1 MEYIFIVLII
11 NNRYVRWEEIKFDA
25 TLRDL
30 FFLLKEKYKI
40 EKCIIEI
47 DELVINRPSND
58 YLVDFCGKKKD
69 LTLKIMTK
77 NQNYVLSK
85 NIF

>member
-47 DELVINRPSND
+47 EELVINRPTKD
-58 YLVDFCGKKKD
+58 YLLDFCGKKKD
-69 LTLKIMTK
+69 LTLRITTK
-77 NQNYVLSK
+77 DQNFNLAK

>member
-11 NNRYVRWEEIKFDA
+11 NNRYVRWEEIKYDSR
-25 TLRDL
+25 LKDL

-40 EKCIIEI
+40 DKCIIEI
-47 DELVINRPSND
+47 DEILINRPTND
-58 YLVDFCGKKKD
+58 YLLDFCGKKKD
-69 LTLKIMTK
+69 LTLKITTK
-77 NQNYVLSK
+77 DQNYVLSK

>member
-11 NNRYVRWEEIKFDA
+11 NNHYVRWEEIKYDS

-40 EKCIIEI
+40 ERCIIEI
-47 DELVINRPSND
+47 DELVINRPTKD
-58 YLVDFCGKKKD
+58 YLLDFCGKEKD

-77 NQNYVLSK
+77 DQNYKLSK

>member
-47 DELVINRPSND
+47 DEILINRPSAD
-58 YLVDFCGKKKD
+58 YLIDFCGKKKD

-85 NIF
+85 NIC

>member
-11 NNRYVRWEEIKFDA
+11 NNRYVRWEEIKYDSR
-25 TLRDL
+25 LKDL

-40 EKCIIEI
+40 DKCIIEI
-47 DELVINRPSND
+47 DEILINRPTND
-58 YLVDFCGKKKD
+58 YLLDFCGKEKD

-77 NQNYVLSK
+77 DQNYKLSK

>member
-47 DELVINRPSND
+47 DEIVINTPSND
-58 YLVDFCGKKKD
+58 YLVDFCVKKKD

>member
-30 FFLLKEKYKI
+30 FFY
-40 EKCIIEI
+40 
-47 DELVINRPSND
+47 
-58 YLVDFCGKKKD
+58 
-69 LTLKIMTK
+69 
-77 NQNYVLSK
+77 
-85 NIF
+85 

>member
-47 DELVINRPSND
+47 DEILINRPSAD
-58 YLVDFCGKKKD
+58 YLIDFCRKKKD

-85 NIF
+85 NIC

>member
-1 MEYIFIVLII
+1 MEFIYIVLII
-11 NNRYVRWEEIKFDA
+11 NNRYVRWEEIGEECSIKDIY
-25 TLRDL
+25 
-30 FFLLKEKYKI
+30 FLLREKYKI

-58 YLVDFCGKKKD
+58 KLKHFCLKKKD

>member
-58 YLVDFCGKKKD
+58 YLVDFCVKKKD

>member
-11 NNRYVRWEEIKFDA
+11 NNHYVRWEEIKFDA

-47 DELVINRPSND
+47 DEIVINTPSND
-58 YLVDFCGKKKD
+58 YLVDFCRKKKD

-85 NIF
+85 NIC

>member
-1 MEYIFIVLII
+1 MEFIYIVLII
-11 NNRYVRWEEIKFDA
+11 NNRYVRWEEIAEECSIK
-25 TLRDL
+25 DL

-58 YLVDFCGKKKD
+58 KLKHFCFQKKD